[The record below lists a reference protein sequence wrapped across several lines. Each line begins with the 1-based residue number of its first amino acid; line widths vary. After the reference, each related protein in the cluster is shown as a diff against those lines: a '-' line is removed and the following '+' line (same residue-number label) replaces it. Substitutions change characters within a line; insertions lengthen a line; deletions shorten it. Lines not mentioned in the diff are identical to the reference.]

1 MKKTILLPFLLFVLF
16 GCKDEMVLTSK
27 SYIFYVT
34 GESESYNYELTLKG
48 GQYKETRTQKP
59 GTKKTLLK
67 TTISNELGA
76 PQGIAYYTP
85 EDLYVGE
92 VYEFRVTA
100 LDGKYV
106 GFTIYESNQEIR
118 NIGTSPESYSLFTV
132 K

>member
-1 MKKTILLPFLLFVLF
+1 MKKRILLPFLLFILF
-16 GCKDEMVLTSK
+16 GCKDEMVLTNK

-48 GQYKETRTQKP
+48 GQYKETKTQRL
-59 GTKKTLLK
+59 GTKKELLK

-76 PQGIAYYTP
+76 PQGIAYYTQ
-85 EDLYVGE
+85 EELYVGE
-92 VYEFRVTA
+92 VYEFRVTP

-106 GFTIYESNQEIR
+106 GVIIYESNQV
-118 NIGTSPESYSLFTV
+118 IGNSGIGPYPYSLFTV